1 MTLLRP
7 IAKPLLHSLGVI
19 RGFRHF
25 NRLGARILMYHQF
38 PPDSRGLRKQCEHII
53 RYYQPISLK
62 ALTETIR
69 QKAPIPHNA
78 LVVTVDDGYRDF
90 LLHAHPVFSDYGIP
104 VTVFLVS
111 DFLDRKLWL
120 WWDQIQYAFRHT
132 DRRCLSLEQP
142 PASPV
147 TFSFETDEQRV
158 AVAEKVIGIMKGLDN
173 PERLRL
179 LKLIPERL
187 AVDIPAEPPSEL
199 EPLSWDEVRRLA
211 GLGVEFGAHT
221 KTHPILSKVSDFKE
235 LSEEIGVSKSR
246 LEEELGA
253 PAVHFCYPNGRAL
266 DFNEQVVEVV
276 REHGFHSAVTT
287 VPGLNFAGA
296 HPFLLR
302 RLYIE
307 PTFQDYYFREL
318 LAGVRSY

>member
-1 MTLLRP
+1 
-7 IAKPLLHSLGVI
+7 
-19 RGFRHF
+19 
-25 NRLGARILMYHQF
+25 MYHQF
-38 PPDSRGLRKQCEHII
+38 PPDSRGLRQQCEHIQ

-62 ALTETIR
+62 SLTETIR
-69 QKAPIPHNA
+69 QKAPVPHNA

-120 WWDQIQYAFRHT
+120 WWDQIQYAFGQTARKS
-132 DRRCLSLEQP
+132 LSLELSEGD
-142 PASPV
+142 PAR
-147 TFSFETDEQRV
+147 FAFESDEQRA

-173 PERLRL
+173 HERLRL

-187 AVDIPAEPPSEL
+187 AVDVPAGPPSEL

-221 KTHPILSKVSDFKE
+221 KTHPILSKIIDVKE

-266 DFNEQVVEVV
+266 DFNEKVVEVV
-276 REHGFHSAVTT
+276 REHGFLSAVTT

-302 RLYIE
+302 RLYIG

>member
-1 MTLLRP
+1 MKLLRLSSN
-7 IAKPLLHSLGVI
+7 ALLHSLGGI
-19 RGFRHF
+19 RGFRYL
-25 NRLGARILMYHQF
+25 NRRGARILMYHQF
-38 PPDSRGLRKQCEHII
+38 PPDTRGLRRQCEHIL

-62 ALTETIR
+62 SLTENIR

-78 LVVTVDDGYRDF
+78 LIVTVDDGYRDF
-90 LLHAHPVFSDYGIP
+90 LLHAHPVFSDHGIP

-120 WWDQIQYAFRHT
+120 WWDQIQYAFRRT
-132 DRRCLSLEQP
+132 DRRCLSLELP
-142 PASPV
+142 PAGPV
-147 TFSFETDEQRV
+147 KFSFETDEQRV
-158 AVAEKVIGIMKGLDN
+158 AAAEKVIGIMKGLDN
-173 PERLRL
+173 HERLRL

-221 KTHPILSKVSDFKE
+221 KTHPILSKVSDIKE

-266 DFNEQVVEVV
+266 DFNEKVVEVV

-296 HPFLLR
+296 QPFLLR

>member
-1 MTLLRP
+1 MKLLRLSSN
-7 IAKPLLHSLGVI
+7 ALLHSLGGI

-25 NRLGARILMYHQF
+25 NRRGARILMYHQF
-38 PPDSRGLRKQCEHII
+38 PPDTRGLRRQCEHIR
-53 RYYQPISLK
+53 RYYQPISLSS
-62 ALTETIR
+62 LTETIR
-69 QKAPIPHNA
+69 QKAPVPHNA
-78 LVVTVDDGYRDF
+78 LIVTVDDGYRDF
-90 LLHAHPVFSDYGIP
+90 LLHAHPVFSEHDIP

-120 WWDQIQYAFRHT
+120 WWDKVQYAFRHT
-132 DRRCLSLEQP
+132 ARKSLSLELSEGA
-142 PASPV
+142 PAS
-147 TFSFETDEQRV
+147 FAFESDGQRT
-158 AVAEKVIGIMKGLDN
+158 AAAEKVIGLMKGLDN
-173 PERLRL
+173 HERLRL

-211 GLGVEFGAHT
+211 ALGVEFGAHT
-221 KTHPILSKVSDFKE
+221 KTHPILSKISDFKE
-235 LSEEIGVSKSR
+235 LSEEIGVSKAR

-253 PAVHFCYPNGRAL
+253 PAAHFCYPNGRAV

>member
-1 MTLLRP
+1 LS
-7 IAKPLLHSLGVI
+7 SLTGIV
-19 RGFRHF
+19 
-25 NRLGARILMYHQF
+25 
-38 PPDSRGLRKQCEHII
+38 
-53 RYYQPISLK
+53 
-62 ALTETIR
+62 R
-69 QKAPIPHNA
+69 QNAPIPHNA
-78 LVVTVDDGYRDF
+78 LIITVDDGYRDF
-90 LLHAHPVFSDYGIP
+90 LLHAHPVFGDYGIP

-120 WWDQIQYAFRHT
+120 WWDQIQYAFRHAA
-132 DRRCLSLEQP
+132 RKSLSLELS
-142 PASPV
+142 AGDPV
-147 TFSFETDEQRV
+147 TFALESDEQRT
-158 AVAEKVIGIMKGLDN
+158 AAAEKVIGVMKGLDN
-173 PERLRL
+173 HERLRL

-187 AVDIPAEPPSEL
+187 AVDVPAEPPSES

-221 KTHPILSKVSDFKE
+221 KTHPILSKISDSKE
-235 LSEEIGVSKSR
+235 LSEEIGASKSR

-253 PAVHFCYPNGRAL
+253 PAVHFCYPNGRAV
-266 DFNEQVVEVV
+266 DFNEKVVEVV